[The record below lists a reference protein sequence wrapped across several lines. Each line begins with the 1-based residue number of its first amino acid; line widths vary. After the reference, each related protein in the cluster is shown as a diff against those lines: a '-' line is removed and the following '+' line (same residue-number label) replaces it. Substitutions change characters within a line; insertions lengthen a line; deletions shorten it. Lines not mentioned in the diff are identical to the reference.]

1 MQHLSHADKNVR
13 QAGITLLLNYTVEFL
28 SREDVEGRI
37 QVVSAIATMLSQEKD
52 MQNLLRAS
60 IALGNCAHKCPQAAS
75 LIDSIGLEWPEEST
89 W

>member
-1 MQHLSHADKNVR
+1 
-13 QAGITLLLNYTVEFL
+13 
-28 SREDVEGRI
+28 
-37 QVVSAIATMLSQEKD
+37 

-89 W
+89 WQVAANEPDVAANKQTIKEIKAMLTSAASAQ

>member
-37 QVVSAIATMLSQEKD
+37 QVVSAIATMLS
-52 MQNLLRAS
+52 
-60 IALGNCAHKCPQAAS
+60 
-75 LIDSIGLEWPEEST
+75 
-89 W
+89 